1 MSPNHSILLFVNTGM
16 KRRREED
23 GSSVCE
29 NRGKIKAMLDH
40 LEVYKANI
48 RNCAAS
54 ITSCVNLNSKNVAQY
69 SDFAYMFTQ
78 IARDVESIK
87 EICKSGQD
95 VAKILAEHQQQAP

>member
-1 MSPNHSILLFVNTGM
+1 MSPNHSIFLFVNTGM

-29 NRGKIKAMLDH
+29 NQEKIQAMHDH

-54 ITSCVNLNSKNVAQY
+54 IISCVNLNSKKVPEY

-78 IARDVESIK
+78 IERDVESIK
-87 EICKSGQD
+87 ETCKFGQGI
-95 VAKILAEHQQQAP
+95 AKTLEKHQQQAP